1 VNRLGK
7 LRDRLRGNLGSVSIP
22 HDWRYFDQARFYK
35 CAVEAAFPFRR
46 RREIG
51 IATMLKK
58 ARARGKN
65 LVKRQ
70 TSLLQSDCT
79 EKSNI
84 QVSASPGNR
93 PI

>member
-1 VNRLGK
+1 
-7 LRDRLRGNLGSVSIP
+7 
-22 HDWRYFDQARFYK
+22 
-35 CAVEAAFPFRR
+35 
-46 RREIG
+46 
-51 IATMLKK
+51 MLKK

-79 EKSNI
+79 KKSNI